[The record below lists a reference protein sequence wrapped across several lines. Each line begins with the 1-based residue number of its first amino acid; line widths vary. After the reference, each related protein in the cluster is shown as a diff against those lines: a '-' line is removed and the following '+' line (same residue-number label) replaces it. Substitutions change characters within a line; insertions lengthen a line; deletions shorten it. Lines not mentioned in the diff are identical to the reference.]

1 MSDQYITTDDYA
13 YKDQPL
19 TPTIIESLI
28 LETFSGQLQKR
39 DVMVKVIL
47 RLHLDRGG
55 MATQVIDLPRSFK
68 KALER
73 LQKQGL
79 ADNPSYGY
87 WRVTRGAGTSD
98 VQVEVE
104 TAIAIPASSM
114 LSAELIIGEG
124 EGVVY
129 LYYFPTYRTQ
139 AEEHNTNIWPCKI
152 GRTEREPLLRVLSQ
166 ASTALPE
173 RPIIA
178 LLIHTPSP
186 LAWEAALHGVL
197 TLRGRKIETA
207 PGSEWFST
215 SPSEVIELA
224 RCFDSSLGNT

>member
-104 TAIAIPASSM
+104 TAIAIPAPSM

-139 AEEHNTNIWPCKI
+139 AEEHNNNIWPCKNAI
-152 GRTEREPLLRVLSQ
+152 RFCVYCRKHQPHFQNVQSLRFLSTHHHHWHGRLHFM
-166 ASTALPE
+166 AS
-173 RPIIA
+173 
-178 LLIHTPSP
+178 
-186 LAWEAALHGVL
+186 
-197 TLRGRKIETA
+197 
-207 PGSEWFST
+207 
-215 SPSEVIELA
+215 
-224 RCFDSSLGNT
+224 